1 MVALYELFL
10 TVLGREKLTPTVAE
24 LLLFLTSKAEVT
36 VFQNSKKFQ
45 HGNSPGDGVEGGCS
59 SEGARQQPSCS
70 S

>member
-36 VFQNSKKFQ
+36 LRIKKKF
-45 HGNSPGDGVEGGCS
+45 NMETPPGDGVEGGCS
-59 SEGARQQPSCS
+59 SEGARQQPPCS
-70 S
+70 Y